1 MAIRYGL
8 LRWGVACATIELT
21 KLAAEDNPADV
32 NTKCLVGPTFVRFR
46 NLLLGYPTEPPF

>member
-21 KLAAEDNPADV
+21 KLAAEDNPADA
-32 NTKCLVGPTFVRFR
+32 NTKCLVGPAFVSSR
-46 NLLLGYPTEPPF
+46 NLPLGYPTELPF